1 MPNVSVTWVQRS
13 GSRGNGDGEGEQG
26 PDESQSNQAVQQ
38 ECFRIPF
45 FRRERN
51 LQDKLQPVLDL
62 SPNMWK
68 REYLH
73 NFDRRRLKITLKQMV
88 ITAMCK

>member
-1 MPNVSVTWVQRS
+1 M
-13 GSRGNGDGEGEQG
+13 GEGEGG

-38 ECFRIPF
+38 GCFRIPF

-62 SPNMWK
+62 SYGK

-73 NFDRRRLKITLKQMV
+73 IFDRRRLKITLKQMV